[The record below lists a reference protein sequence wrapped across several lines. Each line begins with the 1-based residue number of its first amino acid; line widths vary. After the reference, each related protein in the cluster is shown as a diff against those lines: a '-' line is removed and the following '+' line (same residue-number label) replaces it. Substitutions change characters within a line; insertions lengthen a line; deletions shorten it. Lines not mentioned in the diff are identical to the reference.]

1 MRPSNAVMLR
11 GLRPQPTTPGSSQI
25 NIPSGS
31 AYEIYPSNLYRPKT
45 VFFFFAKKLIQKNN
59 CYTHTHTQNCLQLG
73 KNHSSPFTNFLRLFQ
88 NLNRNFLS

>member
-1 MRPSNAVMLR
+1 MKKMRPSNAVMLR

-45 VFFFFAKKLIQKNN
+45 VFFFFCQK
-59 CYTHTHTQNCLQLG
+59 
-73 KNHSSPFTNFLRLFQ
+73 TN
-88 NLNRNFLS
+88 SKE